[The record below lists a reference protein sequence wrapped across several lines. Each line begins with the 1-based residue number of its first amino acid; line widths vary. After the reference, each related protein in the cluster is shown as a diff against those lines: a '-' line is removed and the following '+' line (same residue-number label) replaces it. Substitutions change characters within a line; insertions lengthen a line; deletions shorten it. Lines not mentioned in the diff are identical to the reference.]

1 MTPDLQ
7 IRPATSADIPE
18 ILRQRRAMYEAM
30 DYKDEDALSAMLST
44 CKPYLTAAIENRT
57 FQCWLALENDTRRR
71 RRSDSDQSLAQSS
84 LRSGMPPSHDSQ
96 RLRRPDFR
104 RKGVARR
111 LMQTMIDWCREK
123 NFAAVYLHASKDGK
137 PLYETLGFEP
147 TTEMRLKLRRSSTQQ
162 SALSSQPT
170 TK

>member
-1 MTPDLQ
+1 MTSDLE

-44 CKPYLTAAIENRT
+44 CKPYLTAAIENHT
-57 FQCWLALENDTRRR
+57 FQCWLALENGHAIGGGAI
-71 RRSDSDQSLAQSS
+71 LIN
-84 LRSGMPPSHDSQ
+84 PWPSHPYDLECRRATILNVYVDSQ
-96 RLRRPDFR
+96 FR

-111 LMQTMIDWCREK
+111 LMRTMIDWCREK

-137 PLYETLGFEP
+137 PLYERLGFEP
-147 TTEMRLKLRRSSTQQ
+147 TTEMRLKLR
-162 SALSSQPT
+162 
-170 TK
+170 